1 MTEMYLEPNLLGNWS
16 FEDGDDA
23 WTGIDGDAVQ
33 RSRTQRFS
41 GAVSV
46 EFAAAQP
53 QTLSQ
58 TVAVKPR
65 TDYIWVFHCRVPD
78 DKRIVG
84 RVLADGKELAR
95 EVGRPARR
103 GALTWAMF
111 SLHFDSREQESVA
124 LSITGT
130 GPDIFVDDM
139 VLVENPQWV
148 QPISDFTYGWRSSE
162 TDARWSNPENWTPKG
177 VPGPGDTVHHRRKNI
192 VENLVVDQDV
202 SIAHAW
208 VHWDHVQTVQG
219 DFYRAHWVGD
229 QADRTLTITDSLRIM
244 NAGRSDGQV
253 WTNGAVSELNLKN
266 IHLRIGTPEQPAE
279 VAIARDESPSAQ
291 SPRTAR
297 LAVQGGSVT
306 AHLSYLGVGQDLGSL
321 HGPAGILDLSEC
333 KKVAI
338 RVAGDVDLGHMN
350 DWEGNYHSGAF
361 HCGGGSVHVGG
372 NLRLADARGD
382 RRGDG
387 SQGRIY
393 LVNTRFTVDRQ
404 VIFSG
409 KQSADDF
416 NRRHAQVLAVVD
428 GQPCGL
434 DLTHKLDAALHF
446 AFGKA
451 NDATTPALNQIHI
464 RFTQTPPQPDADGWI
479 WGLRWA
485 GDHVAALRGYLSE
498 EHPRLVLDLKDLP
511 IEARTAHLAY
521 LARRSSEAYART
533 KLTDLASKDF
543 VVYDPVSQK
552 TYIGVR
558 TALSQAP

>member
-1 MTEMYLEPNLLGNWS
+1 
-16 FEDGDDA
+16 
-23 WTGIDGDAVQ
+23 
-33 RSRTQRFS
+33 
-41 GAVSV
+41 
-46 EFAAAQP
+46 
-53 QTLSQ
+53 
-58 TVAVKPR
+58 
-65 TDYIWVFHCRVPD
+65 
-78 DKRIVG
+78 
-84 RVLADGKELAR
+84 
-95 EVGRPARR
+95 
-103 GALTWAMF
+103 
-111 SLHFDSREQESVA
+111 
-124 LSITGT
+124 
-130 GPDIFVDDM
+130 
-139 VLVENPQWV
+139 
-148 QPISDFTYGWRSSE
+148 
-162 TDARWSNPENWTPKG
+162 
-177 VPGPGDTVHHRRKNI
+177 
-192 VENLVVDQDV
+192 
-202 SIAHAW
+202 
-208 VHWDHVQTVQG
+208 
-219 DFYRAHWVGD
+219 
-229 QADRTLTITDSLRIM
+229 
-244 NAGRSDGQV
+244 
-253 WTNGAVSELNLKN
+253 
-266 IHLRIGTPEQPAE
+266 
-279 VAIARDESPSAQ
+279 
-291 SPRTAR
+291 
-297 LAVQGGSVT
+297 VT

-434 DLTHKLDAALHF
+434 DLTHKLDAAVHF

-498 EHPRLVLDLKDLP
+498 EHPRLRVDVSP
-511 IEARTAHLAY
+511 APEAAKAAHLAHLRK
-521 LARRSSEAYART
+521 LAPGTYAQRT
-533 KLTDLASKDF
+533 VASLRPADY
-543 VVYDPVSQK
+543 VVYDARADK
-552 TYIGVR
+552 TYAGIYAGEVK
-558 TALSQAP
+558 P